1 MSAFC
6 SLCQF
11 IWIPVNLECCQVFR
25 WIPCV
30 FMCSF
35 LIDQLGNVPLI
46 NSNKVYDKAV
56 AFLVRCPRSMWL
68 FFPFSFFGQHLF
80 SSLTGWGWVIDSDL
94 WFHLC
99 HMFRYIQY
107 ILCLWLCLRLH
118 TDPYHY
124 SIFFI
129 TYFLEYGYC
138 ATIICLKLASSSGL
152 MNLAFKTPILLHSF
166 FCWFGKGYALRIE
179 SAVL

>member
-1 MSAFC
+1 MLTSHSYLQHWTSLTCHLNLIVTCIGHVVHAVFHNNLNKNLINYIQLMTASGGIWSPTDFCVEKPISCAPIDLDIQIYIIYTIMSAFC

-56 AFLVRCPRSMWL
+56 AWVGSLKARRLSIPGKMPSLNVAVFSL
-68 FFPFSFFGQHLF
+68 FDF
-80 SSLTGWGWVIDSDL
+80 
-94 WFHLC
+94 
-99 HMFRYIQY
+99 
-107 ILCLWLCLRLH
+107 
-118 TDPYHY
+118 
-124 SIFFI
+124 
-129 TYFLEYGYC
+129 
-138 ATIICLKLASSSGL
+138 LASTL
-152 MNLAFKTPILLHSF
+152 LAP
-166 FCWFGKGYALRIE
+166 
-179 SAVL
+179 